1 LYVWEENRMTDYIDY
16 EKQFRKGYKEN
27 NDLKKEIVNL
37 RESLD
42 VATRR
47 KQILEENLH
56 TLMSQLNFI
65 HNISSQ
71 DLIRNP
77 KTQPYEYK
85 WDKS

>member
-1 LYVWEENRMTDYIDY
+1 MTDYIDY

-27 NDLKKEIVNL
+27 GELKKEIVIL
-37 RESLD
+37 KKSLD
-42 VATRR
+42 VSTRQ
-47 KQILEENLH
+47 KQVLEENLYA
-56 TLMSQLNFI
+56 LMGQLNFI

-77 KTQPYEYK
+77 KTQTYEYK